1 MNHNFILIDFLDEVR
16 SGMALAT
23 ERRAN
28 MVATERGA
36 VSFLTLNF
44 QNNHAHIISKMKK
57 RQRLAENIE
66 VYNFHEHFYNLPGH
80 LSDNVSSPEVE
91 LFEDGFSHYIDD
103 DRPNTNGYR
112 YYDKEG
118 NYVKYKLFDEKMRLK
133 FIDYRDLNLQRTHRV
148 EYDLN
153 GRKRR
158 EIRYNLQNNKPA
170 FEKYYDINGN
180 CYLSVWVNSSGKRTK
195 CVLHAGINKAFNHIT
210 DAHVYWVESILK
222 DYTNPF
228 LMLDELGLL
237 DVFRKVG
244 NDCHKIVTLHNTHLD
259 KPHVKGSPYRRVY
272 KEIFDHKDEFDAIV
286 FLTEEQKRDV
296 EEDYGTDER
305 FVVIPHAVTLDKGA
319 ILDKSIERNPKSAIT
334 LARLEDSKN
343 IADGIR
349 AFRIVVDEIKDAEY
363 HIFGYGKEK
372 ENLQALIKD
381 LHLENNVHIH
391 GFTHNVNREIQKH
404 GLSIMT
410 SRFEGFCLVI
420 MESLANQTP
429 VVSYRTK
436 YGPETLIRD
445 GKDGYL
451 VEYNNYE
458 EGAEKV
464 IELMKDSKPQKKFAK
479 NSLDVYKRFS
489 YARYKKNWLDLFK
502 QLSK

>member
-28 MVATERGA
+28 MVATERGE

-44 QNNHAHIISKMKK
+44 QNNHEHIISRMKE
-57 RQRLAENIE
+57 RGRLAENIE
-66 VYNFHEHFYNLPGH
+66 VYNFHEHFYNLPERI
-80 LSDNVSSPEVE
+80 SNKDKSPELGLV
-91 LFEDGFSHYIDD
+91 EDGLSHYIDE
-103 DRPNTNGYR
+103 RPNTNGYR
-112 YYDKEG
+112 YYDKDG
-118 NYVKYKLFDEKMRLK
+118 NYVKYKLFDEEMRLK

-170 FEKYYDINGN
+170 FEKYYDINEE

-195 CVLHAGINKAFNHIT
+195 CVIHAGINKAFNHIT
-210 DAHVYWVESILK
+210 DAHVYWVESVLK

-237 DVFRKVG
+237 DVFRKVS
-244 NDCHKIVTLHNTHLD
+244 NDCYKIVTLHNTHLD

-272 KEIFDHKDEFDAIV
+272 KEIFDHRDEFDAIV

-296 EEDYGTDER
+296 EEDYGKDKR
-305 FVVIPHAVTLDKGA
+305 FVVVPHAVTLDKDE
-319 ILDKSIERNPKSAIT
+319 ILDESIERNPKSAIT

-349 AFRIVVDEIKDAEY
+349 AFRIVVDTIKEAEY
-363 HIFGYGKEK
+363 HIFGYGKRERK
-372 ENLQALIKD
+372 FTSVNKGVKTRKQCLYSR
-381 LHLENNVHIH
+381 VH
-391 GFTHNVNREIQKH
+391 
-404 GLSIMT
+404 
-410 SRFEGFCLVI
+410 
-420 MESLANQTP
+420 P
-429 VVSYRTK
+429 
-436 YGPETLIRD
+436 
-445 GKDGYL
+445 
-451 VEYNNYE
+451 
-458 EGAEKV
+458 
-464 IELMKDSKPQKKFAK
+464 
-479 NSLDVYKRFS
+479 
-489 YARYKKNWLDLFK
+489 
-502 QLSK
+502 

>member
-28 MVATERGA
+28 MVATERGE

-44 QNNHAHIISKMKK
+44 QNNHEHIISRMKE
-57 RQRLAENIE
+57 RGRLAENIE
-66 VYNFHEHFYNLPGH
+66 VYNFHEHFYNLPERI
-80 LSDNVSSPEVE
+80 SNKDKSPELGLV
-91 LFEDGFSHYIDD
+91 EDGLSHYIDE
-103 DRPNTNGYR
+103 RPNTNGYR
-112 YYDKEG
+112 YYDKDG
-118 NYVKYKLFDEKMRLK
+118 NYVKYKLFDEEMRLK

-170 FEKYYDINGN
+170 FEKYYDINEE

-195 CVLHAGINKAFNHIT
+195 CVIHAGINKAFNHIT
-210 DAHVYWVESILK
+210 DAHVYWVESVLK

-237 DVFRKVG
+237 DVFRKVS
-244 NDCHKIVTLHNTHLD
+244 NDCYKIVTLHNTHLD

-272 KEIFDHKDEFDAIV
+272 KEIFDHRDEFDAIV

-296 EEDYGTDER
+296 EEDYGKDKR
-305 FVVIPHAVTLDKGA
+305 FVVVPHAVTLDKDE
-319 ILDKSIERNPKSAIT
+319 ILDESIERNPKSAIT

-349 AFRIVVDEIKDAEY
+349 AFRIVVDTIKEAEY

-372 ENLQALIKD
+372 ENLQALIKE
-381 LHLENNVHIH
+381 LKLENNVYIH

-451 VEYNNYE
+451 TEYNNYE
-458 EGAEKV
+458 EVAEQV
-464 IELMKDSKPQKKFAK
+464 IELMLDSKKQKKFAK

-489 YARYKKNWLDLFK
+489 YARYKKNWLGLFK